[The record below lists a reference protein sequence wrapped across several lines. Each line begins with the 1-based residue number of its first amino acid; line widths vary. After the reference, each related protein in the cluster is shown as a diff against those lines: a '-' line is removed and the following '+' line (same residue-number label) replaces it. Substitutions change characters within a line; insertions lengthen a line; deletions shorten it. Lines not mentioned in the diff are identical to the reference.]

1 MYNAAVALACAA
13 PHARRGGVPVAK
25 KILVVEDEEPI
36 ATAYS
41 ELFRL
46 EGYETVKATEPLRV
60 YDAVKEHKPDLILLD
75 LMMSY
80 LEGYD
85 QVRLLKMDPETKHI
99 PIVVV
104 TAKAPAQIDR
114 PQFEALG
121 VTDFFFK
128 PPDIEK
134 LTATVAARIG
144 K

>member
-13 PHARRGGVPVAK
+13 PQARRGGAPVAK

-36 ATAYS
+36 ALAYS

-80 LEGYD
+80 LDGYD
-85 QVRLLKMDPETKHI
+85 QVQLLKMDPETKHI

-104 TAKAPAQIDR
+104 TATPEQQLA
-114 PQFEALG
+114 
-121 VTDFFFK
+121 
-128 PPDIEK
+128 IEK
-134 LTATVAARIG
+134 PKYVAL
-144 K
+144 